1 MKETVSRVAARY
13 FPCACLLDSVQDTVL
28 YSNWINLFVG
38 GLFFVGALIALIIA
52 RKRGYLDFKDMEDI
66 KYKIMDD

>member
-1 MKETVSRVAARY
+1 MNERLSRTLGRY
-13 FPCACLLDSVQDTVL
+13 LPCACLLDSVQDTVL

-38 GLFFVGALIALIIA
+38 GLFFIGALIVLIIA